1 MLLHLPVAMA
11 AAALFGAPAVARP
24 EVSLCAKRASS
35 AADPTLQQWCRSD
48 TAALLEAAQCG
59 GRVTLDLCDEASIGD
74 LAQEWA
80 SGSVAAA
87 ASQPVAVLRNVKAPL
102 GRIALCV
109 ADGAGTIDRPE
120 LRILLVHG
128 LLRLLDYDPS
138 DESRAAGSIAAPG
151 GDGEV
156 REMAMA
162 ERLLLRRL
170 GWQGHDLMCSA
181 RAPHGSASGF
191 KRVAWGLVARQAPP
205 EAWWLHDLH
214 SHEGRRWRAA
224 ATKRF
229 WRTCGEVGAC
239 RDAST

>member
-11 AAALFGAPAVARP
+11 AAALFGAPAVVRP

-59 GRVTLDLCDEASIGD
+59 GRVTLHLCDEASIGD

-109 ADGAGTIDRPE
+109 ADVQRHAEAVTALLLELNTNVYGDPRDYPSILASLGA
-120 LRILLVHG
+120 LHG
-128 LLRLLDYDPS
+128 QLATLSETAEEAVD
-138 DESRAAGSIAAPG
+138 AGVDLS
-151 GDGEV
+151 E
-156 REMAMA
+156 EA
-162 ERLLLRRL
+162 ERL
-170 GWQGHDLMCSA
+170 
-181 RAPHGSASGF
+181 GS
-191 KRVAWGLVARQAPP
+191 
-205 EAWWLHDLH
+205 
-214 SHEGRRWRAA
+214 
-224 ATKRF
+224 
-229 WRTCGEVGAC
+229 
-239 RDAST
+239 

>member
-138 DESRAAGSIAAPG
+138 DESRAAGSIA
-151 GDGEV
+151 
-156 REMAMA
+156 
-162 ERLLLRRL
+162 
-170 GWQGHDLMCSA
+170 
-181 RAPHGSASGF
+181 RA
-191 KRVAWGLVARQAPP
+191 
-205 EAWWLHDLH
+205 
-214 SHEGRRWRAA
+214 GRRWRGEGDGDGGAPAA
-224 ATKRF
+224 SEARLAGP
-229 WRTCGEVGAC
+229 RSDVLGTCAAWIGERVQARGVGP
-239 RDAST
+239 RSASSAAGGLVAP